1 MPEKR
6 TFTARIE
13 NAGGG
18 GAFVQVPFD
27 VEQAFGSKRTK
38 VKATIDG
45 MPYRGTLVRM
55 GAEYHVLGVLKEIRA
70 KIGKDFGDEVT
81 IVVQLDA
88 EPRIVDVP
96 PDLAEALEGDAKARA
111 AFEKLA
117 YSHRREYVRLIMEA
131 KKPETRARR
140 VAQTIEMLKQGKKQ
154 R

>member
-27 VEQAFGSKRTK
+27 VEQAFGSKRPK

-45 MPYRGTLVRM
+45 VPYRGTLVRM
-55 GAEYHVLGVLKEIRA
+55 GAECHILGVLKEIRG
-70 KIGKDFGDEVT
+70 KIGKDFGDEIT
-81 IVVQLDA
+81 VVVEPDA
-88 EPRIVDVP
+88 EARTVDVP
-96 PDLAEALEGDAKARA
+96 PDLAEALGGDAKARA
-111 AFEKLA
+111 AFDGLA
-117 YSHRREYVRLIMEA
+117 YTHQREYVKLIMEA
-131 KKPETRARR
+131 KRPETRARR